1 MDRSSSMDSAILHR
15 HVSIAAHIGQKQKL
29 VLESAFH
36 VSLCLGYSGDYKQQR
51 LDATKSYTLGF

>member
-1 MDRSSSMDSAILHR
+1 MDSAILHR

-36 VSLCLGYSGDYKQQR
+36 VSLYLGYSGDYKQQR